1 MKTKADKTIRISS
14 GVEGQI
20 LYHGTLA
27 SLVPSIME
35 RGLEPRGERPSH
47 DAYMDSASMPDFVYL
62 TSRYELALEH
72 ACRINERTA
81 DVAVL
86 ELDMSTLKRRLIYPD
101 EDYLSGEWNSDFLFW
116 TLDEQ
121 LAFMERKRDAWKESL
136 SMFATVA
143 YKGVIPATALSR
155 CRVPRWFEQEER
167 RRFVRRASNA

>member
-1 MKTKADKTIRISS
+1 MS
-14 GVEGQI
+14 

-35 RGLEPRGERPSH
+35 RGLEPRGDRPSH
-47 DAYMDSASMPDFVYL
+47 DEYMQSASMPDFVYL

-72 ACRINERTA
+72 VCRISERTADGA

-86 ELDMSTLKRRLIYPD
+86 ELDMSALKRRLIYPD
-101 EDYLSGEWNSDFLFW
+101 EDYLSGEWNSDFMFW

-121 LAFMERKRDAWKESL
+121 LAFTRDTWKESL

-143 YKGVIPATALSR
+143 YKGVIPATALSL
-155 CRVPRWFEQEER
+155 CRVPRWFEQEKR